1 MFKYDL
7 VLLSA
12 HLKVHI
18 YIYIYLYIYMYIY
31 ISTPLVAHGF
41 LIAKVPRSHS
51 DTPQSAGF
59 LQTVDRPVAEIST

>member
-1 MFKYDL
+1 
-7 VLLSA
+7 
-12 HLKVHI
+12 
-18 YIYIYLYIYMYIY
+18 MYIY